1 MRARWARALEERAA
15 YVLPV
20 RLDDAEVDGLR
31 PTLGYLDT
39 RRTGIDA
46 LVRALL
52 AKFAGRSGWPDGWPG
67 DRAPRTQREADEVRS
82 ERPPGWEYLYFAGVL
97 HVEKEALEG
106 KYLDHELAYAAVGRT
121 DRRHGRRD
129 IHGAGDKQGPSPDPL
144 PDRDDGAGRP

>member
-1 MRARWARALEERAA
+1 M
-15 YVLPV
+15 LPV

-106 KYLDHELAYAAVGRT
+106 KYLDHELAYAALSGERIDDMDVAAEGRQPQ
-121 DRRHGRRD
+121 RPVRPG
-129 IHGAGDKQGPSPDPL
+129 L
-144 PDRDDGAGRP
+144 PAPGQVR